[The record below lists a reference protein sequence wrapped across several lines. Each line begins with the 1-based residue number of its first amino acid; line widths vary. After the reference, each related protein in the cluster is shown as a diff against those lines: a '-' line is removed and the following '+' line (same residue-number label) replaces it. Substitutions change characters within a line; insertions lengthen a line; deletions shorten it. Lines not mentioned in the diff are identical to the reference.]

1 MNYNPLDTENNP
13 DYVPPET
20 TITTES
26 LYGSTIDTSIVTIS
40 FEGNETV
47 TQYSFNLDSTGWS
60 GWIDSSYV
68 TLDYLDEGLHT
79 FSVKGRYA
87 SMEEDET
94 PASISFTVNDVTG
107 PALMFY
113 PRRAIV
119 SQDSVVT
126 LQILAEEVENLM
138 LATISISFIDSLIDI
153 ESVSQGSF
161 FTGTGESVF
170 IDEMT
175 TGSLTIYTMLLGG
188 DTPSVSGTGVLATL
202 KVKAKALGSAT
213 LSLDGTQVFKNN
225 EDRSISLQETVNGL
239 VVIY

>member
-26 LYGSTIDTSIVTIS
+26 LDGSTIDTSIVTIS
-40 FEGNETV
+40 FEGNESAV
-47 TQYSFNLDSTGWS
+47 AFSYDLDSTGWS

-68 TLDYLDEGLHT
+68 TLDFLDEGLHT
-79 FSVKGRYA
+79 FSAKSRYE

-94 PASISFTVNDVTG
+94 PASISFSVNAVTG

-119 SQDSVVT
+119 GQDSVVT

-138 LATISISFIDSLIDI
+138 LATINIVYDNTLIDI
-153 ESVSQGSF
+153 ESVVQGDM
-161 FTGTGESVF
+161 FTGSGESIF
-170 IDEMT
+170 IDEIST
-175 TGSLTIYTMLLGG
+175 SSLTIYTMLLGG

-225 EDRSISLQETVNGL
+225 EDRSISIQEAVNGL
-239 VVIY
+239 VVIQ